1 MYCLY
6 SALATWDDLYSI
18 PDLHFYCLFLT
29 ANDDD
34 VVLCFCG
41 CIVSLMTLS
50 LSLGELADAIRRN
63 TDITFGLYHSL
74 FEWFHPL
81 YDKDK
86 KNHFETQDYVRV

>member
-1 MYCLY
+1 MMMM
-6 SALATWDDLYSI
+6 
-18 PDLHFYCLFLT
+18 LFFF
-29 ANDDD
+29 
-34 VVLCFCG
+34 FCG
-41 CIVSLMTLS
+41 CILSLVTLS
-50 LSLGELADAIRRN
+50 LSLGELADAIRGN